1 MLDMSKNLV
10 IVESPA
16 KAKTI
21 KKYLGSDYQVESSF
35 GHIRDLPSKKLSID
49 VENDFEPSYEIPAS
63 KKKVVSALKKAAKDK
78 TIWLASDEDR
88 EGEAIA
94 WHLCKALDIDSASTN
109 RIVFHEITKPAIQAA
124 IQSPRTVNQQLV
136 DAQQARRVLDRL
148 VGYKLSPV
156 LWKKIRPGLS
166 AGRVQSVAVRLIV
179 EREREINAFTPKK
192 SFKVTAELTTDNGEA
207 VSAELNEQLAN
218 KDAAQALLEGIRGKD
233 AKVVDINRRPSKKR
247 PLGPFITSTLQQE
260 ASRRLGFSVKQT
272 MTLAQ
277 QLYENGHITYMRTDS
292 FRLSDTAVKQAANY
306 IKKTLGAD
314 YHQNRSI
321 KASARGAQEAHEA
334 IRPTDLT
341 KDTAG
346 TSDAQQKL
354 YRLIWQRTIASQMSD
369 AKTNKTTLKL
379 HADGMSGSQVF
390 VVEGHELAFDGFMKV
405 YGGRQDDVILPDI
418 KEGDT
423 LSLQT
428 VQASEHFSSSPARY
442 TEASLVKKLENLGIG
457 RPSTY
462 APTIST
468 VQDRGYIEKANLE
481 GEERTYIQL
490 TLSTDSPNITESTYT
505 KTIGADKNKLLPTSV
520 ALVTTDFLVKHFPN
534 IVDFN
539 FTAETEEAL
548 DKIAEGDNKWNTML
562 KAFYAELVPLIE
574 KSEEVSRQESMQAKE
589 LGSDPKSSKPI
600 LARFGRYGLMLQRG
614 VASDDEK
621 PEFAPMPE
629 GENIDTITF
638 EKALEMFK
646 LPRLV
651 GQTEDGKDIHANIG
665 RFGPYIKVENL
676 YISIKPLDPL
686 QIDLEEAR
694 RRYAEKLETE
704 KNKNIKE
711 FSKGL
716 KVLNGPY
723 GPYITDGKKNAR
735 IPKSIEPKDI
745 TEAEAKELISK
756 ARPARKR
763 HKKR

>member
-21 KKYLGSDYQVESSF
+21 KKYLGPDYQVESSF
-35 GHIRDLPSKKLSID
+35 GHIRDLPTKKLSID
-49 VENDFEPSYEIPAS
+49 TENDFQPQYEIPSS
-63 KKKVVSALKKAAKDK
+63 KKKVVRDLKKAAKDK

-94 WHLCKALDIDSASTN
+94 WHLCEALGVDSATTN
-109 RIVFHEITKPAIQAA
+109 RIVFHEITKSAIQAA
-124 IQSPRTVNQQLV
+124 IKAPRTVDQKLV

-192 SFKVTAELTTDNGEA
+192 SFKVTAELQTKNSE
-207 VSAELNEQLAN
+207 SIEAELNEQLSDKA
-218 KDAAQALLEGIRGKD
+218 AAQAFLENIKQKD
-233 AKVVDINRRPSKKR
+233 ARVTEISKRPSKKR

-272 MTLAQ
+272 MSLAQ

-292 FRLSDTAVKQAANY
+292 FRLSDTAIKQAAAFIKTNY
-306 IKKTLGAD
+306 GSD
-314 YHQNRSI
+314 YHQSRNF
-321 KASARGAQEAHEA
+321 KASTRGAQEAHEA
-334 IRPTDLT
+334 IRPTDLS
-341 KDTAG
+341 KDSAG
-346 TSDAQQKL
+346 NNETQQKL
-354 YRLIWQRTIASQMSD
+354 YRLIWQRTVASQMSD
-369 AKTNKTTLKL
+369 AKTNKTTIKL
-379 HADGMSGSQVF
+379 RSDGMADKQAF
-390 VVEGHELAFDGFMKV
+390 VAQGHELAFDGFMKV

-418 KEGDT
+418 NDGDT
-423 LSLQT
+423 LSYT
-428 VQASEHFSSSPARY
+428 SVQASEHFSSSPARY
-442 TEASLVKKLENLGIG
+442 TEASLVKKLEDLGIG

-468 VQDRGYIEKANLE
+468 IQDRGYIEKANLE
-481 GEERTYIQL
+481 GDERTYIQL
-490 TLSTDSPNITESTYT
+490 TLSTNDDSIKESTYT
-505 KTIGADKNKLLPTSV
+505 KVIGADKSKLLPTSV
-520 ALVTTDFLVKHFPN
+520 ALVTTDFLVKHFSS
-534 IVDFN
+534 IVDYN
-539 FTAETEEAL
+539 FTAETEETL
-548 DKIAEGDNKWNTML
+548 DKIATGSTKWNTML
-562 KAFYAELVPLIE
+562 KDFYKDLVPLVE

-589 LGSDPKSSKPI
+589 LGTDPKSKKPI

-629 GENIDTITF
+629 GETIDTITF

-665 RFGPYIKVENL
+665 RFGPYIKIDSL
-676 YISIKPLDPL
+676 YISIKPLDPF

-694 RRYAEKLETE
+694 KRYAEKLEAE

-711 FSKGL
+711 FSGGL

-723 GPYITDGKKNAR
+723 GPYITNGKKNAR
-735 IPKSIEPKDI
+735 IPKSIDPKDI
-745 TEAEAKELISK
+745 TEKQAKELIEK
-756 ARPARKR
+756 AKPARKR
-763 HKKR
+763 YKKN